1 MWFDHFRATREQL
14 AAQDLLRQLR
24 VAHGGTAPHQPVAS
38 AGGAVRELLMFC
50 SNDYLGLAAHP
61 ALADALVDGA
71 RRWGGGSGAS
81 PLVSGHSQAHEA
93 VGQWLARAYAPHMP
107 QARALG
113 FCTGYMANL
122 GVVSALGDADVELF
136 CDALN
141 HASLIDGARL
151 ARARVTVYPHG
162 DVAALALRLQAST
175 APRKLIVTD
184 GVFSMDGDVAPLPDL
199 LALADAFDALLLV
212 DDAHGLGVLG
222 QRGLGCIEHF
232 GLNSRRLVLVGT
244 LGKSAGLAGAFVV
257 AHQAVTDH
265 LLQKSRNYI
274 FSTASPPAI
283 EHALLTA
290 LELLAGPEGQRRRHD
305 LQARCE
311 QLRAGL
317 TRLLQQHPELPWRL
331 TDSSTP
337 IQPLV
342 VGANAEAMRLAA
354 RLEQAGIRVPGI
366 RPPTVPAGT
375 ARLRITLCAS
385 HTEADVERL
394 LQVLRDSA
402 AEAQQTETEGAG
414 A

>member
-24 VAHGGTAPHQPVAS
+24 VAHGGTAPHQPVAT

-93 VGQWLARAYAPHMP
+93 VAQWLARAYAPHMP

-122 GVVSALGDADVELF
+122 GVVTALGDADVELF

-162 DVAALALRLQAST
+162 DVAALAQRLQAST

-184 GVFSMDGDVAPLPDL
+184 GVFSMDGDVAPLPGL

-342 VGANAEAMRLAA
+342 VGRNAEAMRLAA

-394 LQVLRDSA
+394 LRVLRDSA

>member
-24 VAHGGTAPHQPVAS
+24 VAHGGTAPHQPVAT

-93 VGQWLARAYAPHMP
+93 VAQWLARAYAPHMP

-122 GVVSALGDADVELF
+122 GVVTALGDADVELF

-162 DVAALALRLQAST
+162 DVAVLAQRLQAST

-184 GVFSMDGDVAPLPDL
+184 GVFSMDGDVAPLPGL

-342 VGANAEAMRLAA
+342 VGRNAEAMRLAA

-394 LQVLRDSA
+394 LRVLRDSA

>member
-24 VAHGGTAPHQPVAS
+24 VAHGGTAPHQPVAT

-93 VGQWLARAYAPHMP
+93 VAQWLGRAYAPHMP

-122 GVVSALGDADVELF
+122 GVVTALGDADVELF

-274 FSTASPPAI
+274 FSTASPPAV

-290 LELLAGPEGQRRRHD
+290 LDLLSGPEGQRRRHD

-317 TRLLQQHPELPWRL
+317 TRLLQQHPEMPWRL

-337 IQPLV
+337 IQPLI